1 MLRSLHIKLVLIMI
15 LLVVCLMTIAG
26 AFLVNSVNRFY
37 LNEFYTQMV
46 EVFSQDTEFIRDLV
60 TAREGETDGVQAI
73 DEILVA
79 KMGPLGVDGKNRNYY
94 LLDGDTGQILSSSDD
109 DAGDTLEEITPNLLI
124 ALNEKREGD
133 ESDLTASYMDLAL
146 PISRGEEDYVI
157 YILDQRATVRE
168 LNNQLFQ
175 LIIEALVCGLV
186 ISVLLSFLLSRAMVT
201 PIRAL
206 TRGAQRVAEGDFGH
220 EIQVESHDEI
230 GVLTNAF
237 NAMSRQL
244 QSTLQEVESERTKL
258 STLFLHMTDGVVA
271 FNQSGEVIHSNPAAE
286 EMLGQAIPVGGAVT
300 YGDLFQDMVPLETVL
315 TTDRDCLEIETVWGE
330 RILLLLLAPFNRE
343 KQVGVLVVVH
353 DVTQQVK
360 NETMRKE
367 FVANVSHELRTPI
380 TNIRSYAETLAENPD
395 LPPDTTASFLGV
407 ILSESDRMTHIVQDL
422 LTLSR
427 FDSGHSELNLTTFPF
442 AGLLEESCQ
451 AMRIEAQRR
460 GHTLRLEG
468 TDGLP
473 AIRADRERISQVVMN
488 VLSNAIKYTPD
499 GGRIVLTAGCTP
511 DRVWLEV
518 ADNGIGIPPE
528 DRDRIFERFYRVD
541 KARSRESGGTGLG
554 LSIAQEIVRQ
564 HQGSLTLVDRPG
576 PGTTLRLELKRE
588 GPDR

>member
-175 LIIEALVCGLV
+175 LIIEALVFGLV

-244 QSTLQEVESERTKL
+244 QYTLQEVESERTKL

-468 TDGLP
+468 TGGLP

>member
-175 LIIEALVCGLV
+175 LIIEALVFGLV

-468 TDGLP
+468 TGGLP
-473 AIRADRERISQVVMN
+473 AIRADREVMN

>member
-175 LIIEALVCGLV
+175 LIIEALVFGLV

-206 TRGAQRVAEGDFGH
+206 TRAAQRVAEGDFGH

-286 EMLGQAIPVGGAVT
+286 EMLGQAIPVGGLVT

-468 TDGLP
+468 TGGLP

>member
-175 LIIEALVCGLV
+175 LIIEALVFGLV

-442 AGLLEESCQ
+442 VGLLEESCQ

-468 TDGLP
+468 TGGLP